1 MRSAI
6 RNVPLTQVSHLEG
19 IGSPNTESSHYNI
32 LVVDDEEQIRK
43 LIASLLATKGHHVT
57 TARNGLEAL
66 DKIGKY
72 DAVISDVVMPE
83 MDGITLTEEL
93 SKQYQS
99 LPVMV
104 MTGLTEDYLAET
116 AIASGARTFIDVIWK
131 QLCIDVLLLKR
142 APLTWVHHVNGFVSY
157 WRSGCVFG
165 LLSMASF

>member
-6 RNVPLTQVSHLEG
+6 RHVPLTQVSNLEG
-19 IGSPNTESSHYNI
+19 IGGSNTESSHYNI

-43 LIASLLATKGHHVT
+43 LIASLLAAKRHHVT
-57 TARNGLEAL
+57 TASNGLEAL
-66 DKIGKY
+66 DKIVGGKY

-104 MTGLTEDYLAET
+104 MTGHTEHYLAET
-116 AIASGARTFIDVIWK
+116 AIASDARTFIDVIWK

-142 APLTWVHHVNGFVSY
+142 APLTWAHRVNGFVSY
-157 WRSGCVFG
+157 W
-165 LLSMASF
+165 